1 MPRSLSHVLAA
12 AGVQLFLRYP
22 SASAEESADA
32 TADPGVKMLS
42 PASTCTGTIRK
53 YYEKLTDGGNAE
65 IEPAE

>member
-1 MPRSLSHVLAA
+1 MLAA
-12 AGVQLFLRYP
+12 AGVQLFLCDPSYP